1 MQIRYLMWMR
11 YTTICG
17 YVFSFRGG
25 IASQKSCKQTILMR
39 SNMEELTTLDTAFVE
54 SEWLHEFF
62 MDTNC

>member
-1 MQIRYLMWMR
+1 
-11 YTTICG
+11 
-17 YVFSFRGG
+17 
-25 IASQKSCKQTILMR
+25 MR